1 MLDARRSLALL
12 NVVGGV
18 AVLGSYVLAFAYAPA
33 VREGL
38 WGGVPAW
45 MQPLY
50 TANMLC
56 AAAGYFPFTARFVLG
71 PQPEELAAAFRAPYR
86 ALHLAYA
93 LVLGPS
99 ALWLP
104 LTAAMIATPSTLL
117 WIAIRLDLA
126 LVALGALGLLYLAT
140 RDAVS
145 THARG
150 AWLALLGTIP
160 FVLQTA
166 VVDALVWPAFYP

>member
-1 MLDARRSLALL
+1 VIDTRRSLALL
-12 NVVGGV
+12 NVVGGI

-45 MQPLY
+45 MRPLY

-71 PQPEELAAAFRAPYR
+71 PPPEALAASFRAPYR
-86 ALHLAYA
+86 ALHVAYA

-104 LTAAMIATPSTLL
+104 LTAAMIAAPSTLL
-117 WIAIRLDLA
+117 WIAIRIDLA
-126 LVALGALGLLYLAT
+126 LVALGASSLLVLAARDALAT
-140 RDAVS
+140 R
-145 THARG
+145 ARG
-150 AWLALLGTIP
+150 AWLALLGVIP
-160 FVLQTA
+160 FALQT
-166 VVDALVWPAFYP
+166 VVLDALVWPAFYP